1 MREGRGRVLAVD
13 PGERRIGLAISD
25 AGRTVALPFEVIEA
39 REKPV
44 QRIEEIAKEEGVEEI
59 IVGLPLRMDG
69 TEGPAAEAARRL
81 ASDLEASL
89 GLLVKLVDERLTTK
103 SAIRALH
110 ETGVSEK
117 KGRRVVDKM
126 AATLL
131 LQSYLDGR

>member
-1 MREGRGRVLAVD
+1 MGEGRVLAVD
-13 PGERRIGLAISD
+13 PGERRIGIAISD
-25 AGRTVALPFEVIEA
+25 PGGKVALPFEVIEA
-39 REKPV
+39 GDNSV
-44 QRIEEIAKEEGVEEI
+44 QRIKEVAKEEHVEEI

-69 TEGPAAEAARRL
+69 TEGPAAEQARRL

-89 GLLVKLVDERLTTK
+89 GLKVRLVDERLTTK
-103 SAIRALH
+103 SATRVLH

-117 KGRRVVDKM
+117 KGRRVIDKM